1 MRFTLA
7 ALLFTAAV
15 LFIETARAAPRWCSI
30 SHDGGSNCSF
40 TSMDQCRASVSGVG
54 GTCVPEAPVGHR
66 QPRASDIPANVP
78 KDELD
83 TKIDRLNRKLDRDLQ
98 FCRGC

>member
-1 MRFTLA
+1 MRLTLA
-7 ALLFTAAV
+7 ILFLAAV
-15 LFIETARAAPRWCSI
+15 GLFIETAKAAPRWCAI
-30 SHDGGSNCSF
+30 SHDGGTNCSF
-40 TSMDQCRASVSGVG
+40 VSMEQCRATVSGVG

-78 KDELD
+78 KDEFD
-83 TKIDRLNRKLDRDLQ
+83 TRIDRLNRKLDRDLQ